1 MPEPEQLIRQIKMAR
16 LYTRDLLRT
25 VPEEDW
31 FREPA
36 EGVTHIAWQVGH
48 LAFAQYGL
56 ALRRVRGEQPDDE
69 QLIPAD
75 FLAAYG
81 RGSVPDPARSRSLG
95 VETIRDVFD
104 RVHRRVM
111 QELPGHSVDYLAEPA
126 IGPPHA
132 MFANKLGALQ
142 WCAQHE
148 FLHAGQ
154 IGLLR
159 RLLGCQPVR

>member
-1 MPEPEQLIRQIKMAR
+1 MSASEQVIRQIKVAR
-16 LYTRDLLRT
+16 LYTRDLLHSI
-25 VPEEDW
+25 PEEDW

-48 LAFAQYGL
+48 LAFAQYRL
-56 ALRRVRGEQPDDE
+56 ALQRIRGDRPEDE

-81 RGSVPDPARSRSLG
+81 RGSVPDVERSRSLG
-95 VETIRDVFD
+95 VEAIREVFD
-104 RVHRRVM
+104 GVHRRVM
-111 QELPGHSVDYLAEPA
+111 QELPGYTEEQLSEPP

-132 MFANKLGALQ
+132 MFKNKLGALL
-142 WCAQHE
+142 WCSQHE

-159 RLLGCQPVR
+159 RLLGSQPIR

>member
-1 MPEPEQLIRQIKMAR
+1 MSELQQLIRQIKVAR

-25 VPEEDW
+25 VDEEDW

-36 EGVTHIAWQVGH
+36 EGVSHIAWQVGH

-56 ALRRVRGEQPDDE
+56 ALRRIRGEQPEDE

-81 RGSVPDPARSRSLG
+81 RGSVPDPARSRNLG
-95 VETIRDVFD
+95 VEGIRDVFD

-111 QELPGHSVDYLAEPA
+111 QELPEYSEEYLAEPA
-126 IGPPHA
+126 IGQPHA
-132 MFANKLGALQ
+132 MFSNKLGALQ

-159 RLLGCQPVR
+159 RLFGSQPVR